1 MPTSRRRLRRIQRA
15 CSARSIA
22 RDASSRRRSSRTSGA
37 WETAPSQSG
46 AASQA
51 GGEIEHVLADR
62 IQAERSNGQP
72 LPEELR
78 HEAEQKLG
86 ADLSAVRVHA
96 DDSAHGIAAAV
107 GAKAFASGRDI
118 FLGAEASVSDE
129 ALLLHEAAH
138 TVQQGMSEERPRTV
152 GGAHTAAEHQA
163 EATAHATSGTRGEI
177 VATSGAVVQRYTDD
191 KKIKGQYARVSDGG
205 NTAVLGPDNYSQA
218 LYATQ
223 PLIDQ
228 ANTALKAS
236 GRKGSAISLVKTGES
251 LTWGGKALA
260 RVAPVFKSKP
270 GDARNDELTKEN
282 TGKDQDDTMS
292 LWADCGRSSRV
303 VMGSFNDAAPHATY
317 RKDGKETD
325 TAPGYQPRSTPTR
338 STWRRSRASS
348 AIPRTR
354 CS

>member
-1 MPTSRRRLRRIQRA
+1 M
-15 CSARSIA
+15 
-22 RDASSRRRSSRTSGA
+22 
-37 WETAPSQSG
+37 
-46 AASQA
+46 
-51 GGEIEHVLADR
+51 
-62 IQAERSNGQP
+62 
-72 LPEELR
+72 
-78 HEAEQKLG
+78 
-86 ADLSAVRVHA
+86 
-96 DDSAHGIAAAV
+96 
-107 GAKAFASGRDI
+107 
-118 FLGAEASVSDE
+118 
-129 ALLLHEAAH
+129 
-138 TVQQGMSEERPRTV
+138 
-152 GGAHTAAEHQA
+152 
-163 EATAHATSGTRGEI
+163 
-177 VATSGAVVQRYTDD
+177 
-191 KKIKGQYARVSDGG
+191 
-205 NTAVLGPDNYSQA
+205 
-218 LYATQ
+218 
-223 PLIDQ
+223 
-228 ANTALKAS
+228 
-236 GRKGSAISLVKTGES
+236 KTGES